1 MIPDPVVLSLR
12 RLTKHFGGVVAVDA
26 IDLDIHRGEFVTLLG
41 PSGCGKTTTVR
52 MIGGYE
58 EPTDGQILLD
68 GADITDLPARKRDI
82 GMVFQ
87 DYALFP
93 HMTVA
98 DNIAYPLRMRK
109 WSRERIKSRI
119 AEMLDLVRLEG
130 MSRRHPW
137 ELSGGQ
143 KQRVALARALAF
155 SPRLLLM
162 DESLGAL
169 DAKLREYMQI
179 EIRRIQ
185 QMLQITTIHVTH
197 DQDEALGMS
206 DRVVVMKEARIGQ
219 VATPR
224 ELYSDPASVYV
235 ADFVGRIN
243 LLRARVLEHIG
254 DLTVLELD
262 EPQLTGRSSRR
273 LRARSAPDQAVG
285 TSVRVGIR
293 PEAMRIAPE
302 AAAENCLQGS
312 VVATK
317 FSGPLEYISVTIAPD
332 RTVSVIARPGEGPR
346 GGDVYLQWQPDQAL
360 VLPQD

>member
-1 MIPDPVVLSLR
+1 MPDSVVLSLR
-12 RLTKHFGGVVAVDA
+12 GLSKQFGGVVAVDG

-58 EPTDGQILLD
+58 EPTGGQILLD
-68 GADITDLPARKRDI
+68 GVDITNVPARKRDI

-98 DNIAYPLRMRK
+98 DNIGYPLRMRK
-109 WSRERIKSRI
+109 WSRDRIGARVT
-119 AEMLDLVRLEG
+119 EMLDLVRLEG
-130 MSRRHPW
+130 MGKRRSW

-169 DAKLREYMQI
+169 DAKLREYMQV

-185 QMLQITTIHVTH
+185 QMLGITTIHVTH

-224 ELYSDPASVYV
+224 ELYADPSSVYV

-243 LLRARVLEHIG
+243 LLRACVLEH
-254 DLTVLELD
+254 TVEATILELE
-262 EPQLTGRSSRR
+262 EPGLDPGSSRR
-273 LRARSAPDQAVG
+273 VRARPAPDLAVG
-285 TSVRVGIR
+285 SSVRVGIR
-293 PEAMRIAPE
+293 PEAMRIAAEGSPE
-302 AAAENCLQGS
+302 NSLHGAVTSTRFG
-312 VVATK
+312 
-317 FSGPLEYISVTIAPD
+317 GPLEYISVAIAPE
-332 RTVSVIARPGEGPR
+332 RTVSVIARPDETGR
-346 GGDVYLQWQPDQAL
+346 RSDVHVRWSPDQAL
-360 VLPQD
+360 ILAAD

>member
-1 MIPDPVVLSLR
+1 MDPDSVVLSLR
-12 RLTKHFGGVVAVDA
+12 GLTKRFGGVLAVDDV
-26 IDLDIHRGEFVTLLG
+26 DLDIQRGEFVTLLG

-58 EPTDGQILLD
+58 EPTDGQIILD
-68 GADITDLPARKRDI
+68 GVDITDLPPRKRDI

-98 DNIAYPLRMRK
+98 ENIGYPLRMRK
-109 WSRERIKSRI
+109 WSGERIEARVT
-119 AEMLDLVRLEG
+119 EMLDLVRLEG
-130 MSRRHPW
+130 LGRRNPW

-143 KQRVALARALAF
+143 RQRVALARALAF

-162 DESLGAL
+162 DEALGAL
-169 DAKLREYMQI
+169 DAKLREYMRT

-185 QMLQITTIHVTH
+185 NLLRITTIHVTH
-197 DQDEALGMS
+197 DQEEALGMS
-206 DRVVVMKEARIGQ
+206 DRVVVMKEARIAQ

-224 ELYSDPASVYV
+224 DLYEDPASVYV

-243 LLRARVLEHIG
+243 LLRATVVEHA
-254 DLTVLELD
+254 DDATVLELD

-273 LRARSAPDQAVG
+273 LRARPAPGQALG
-285 TSVRVGIR
+285 TSVRVGVR
-293 PEAMRIAPE
+293 PEFVHIASE
-302 AAAENCLQGS
+302 AAAENCVHGT

-317 FSGPLEYISVTIAPD
+317 FGGPLEYISVAIAPD
-332 RTVSVIARPGEGPR
+332 RILNVIAKPGDGSR
-346 GGDVYLQWQPDQAL
+346 AGDVYLHWSPDRAL
-360 VLPQD
+360 VLSLD